1 MNRSI
6 LWMRRTLQCAVF
18 VCPIALISPFLAGIL
33 QLIWAIAY
41 ILPSPVAAPLWKK
54 RQETPAALLM
64 RILFTCSLALCISRL
79 PALVIVLMFPHIHS
93 LSLMLLRFLTAASS
107 VLLQCMLLGKAPRN
121 QRELPLRI
129 CLYLGIFIVCTLS
142 GA

>member
-6 LWMRRTLQCAVF
+6 LWMWRTLQCAVF

-54 RQETPAALLM
+54 RQPPIEMTRTDGM
-64 RILFTCSLALCISRL
+64 
-79 PALVIVLMFPHIHS
+79 
-93 LSLMLLRFLTAASS
+93 
-107 VLLQCMLLGKAPRN
+107 
-121 QRELPLRI
+121 
-129 CLYLGIFIVCTLS
+129 
-142 GA
+142 